1 MENLYLIITYDIVDN
16 KLRGKLSKFLQKYGV
31 RVQFSVFQI
40 ANSTRV
46 LSIVTEKIERS
57 FSKKFA
63 KSDSVII
70 FKTNFNQ
77 TIRYGNAEDLNKDL
91 LIF

>member
-1 MENLYLIITYDIVDN
+1 MENLCLIITYDIVDN

>member
-63 KSDSVII
+63 
-70 FKTNFNQ
+70 
-77 TIRYGNAEDLNKDL
+77 
-91 LIF
+91 

>member
-63 KSDSVII
+63 KGDSVII

>member
-63 KSDSVII
+63 KRDSVII